1 MLSEL
6 PPEQAGIP
14 KQGNGSETAF
24 GGQMI

>member
-6 PPEQAGIP
+6 PPEQAGILE
-14 KQGNGSETAF
+14 QGNGSETAF

>member
-14 KQGNGSETAF
+14 EQGNGSETVF

>member
-14 KQGNGSETAF
+14 EQGNGRETAF